1 MLDIGRPATEEEIK
15 TIKRLGHTIACSK
28 IVTVKGVPKEEFW
41 MGFLQSVTDEEIYL
55 GVERNGGKREDIII
69 H

>member
-1 MLDIGRPATEEEIK
+1 MLDIGRCATKEEIQ
-15 TIKRLGHTIACSK
+15 TIKKIGPTKAFSK

-41 MGFLQSVTDEEIYL
+41 MGFLPTITDEEIYL
-55 GVERNGGKREDIII
+55 AVEKKGGKREDIII

>member
-1 MLDIGRPATEEEIK
+1 MLDIGRLATKEEIEI
-15 TIKRLGHTIACSK
+15 IKRIGPTMAFSK
-28 IVTVKGVPKEEFW
+28 IVTVKGVPREEFW

-55 GVERNGGKREDIII
+55 AVEKKGGKREDIII